1 MSEEKDESKIKEV
14 LIVKRSTKIDS
25 EDYFS
30 IHLKS
35 PEGSMD
41 ELIKKAI
48 SASTG
53 KKQQVRKKT
62 FMAIA

>member
-1 MSEEKDESKIKEV
+1 MSEVDESKTKEV
-14 LIVKRSTKIDS
+14 FIVRRSTKMDS

-35 PEGSMD
+35 PEGTMD

-48 SASTG
+48 YASNG
-53 KKQQVRKKT
+53 KKQLVRKKVFT
-62 FMAIA
+62 AIA